1 MNFRTRED
9 LEAAKSLISPP
20 GETLGDTLAAKGI
33 SQTELA
39 DRMGRPLKTINEI
52 IQGKTAIQPETA
64 LQLERVLGISAGFWM
79 EREKNYR
86 LELAEI
92 EEAEQFFEKKAWLKN
107 FPISKMK
114 EFGWIEYTSETPTEK
129 FKANLNFFSVSNK
142 EAFYVQYG
150 KQEQSA
156 AYRMSNTGKK
166 NPYAVMAWLRRGE
179 LQGRELKAKEFS
191 AAKFKEALK
200 EIKQLMVQQPDN
212 FFKDLQAI
220 CLTAGVKVVHTP
232 CLPKTKLQGSTR
244 WINQTPLI
252 QLSNQ
257 YQRNDIFWFTFFH
270 EAGHI
275 LKHGK
280 KEVFVEGLEYTAEGV
295 EKEEEADRFAIKY
308 TFPEKEKKR
317 IRQQIKDNR
326 HPIQIIKRAAKEI
339 ETHPALI
346 LGSLAKE
353 KVLHHSLGWTADIYK
368 KIKFEEAV

>member
-1 MNFRTRED
+1 MGFRTKED
-9 LEAAKSLISPP
+9 LEAAKMLISHP
-20 GETLGDTLAAKGI
+20 GETLADTLNAKEI

-39 DRMGRPLKTINEI
+39 KRMGRPLKTINEI
-52 IQGKTAIQPETA
+52 IQGKTAILPETA

-79 EREKNYR
+79 EREKNYQ

-92 EEAEQFFEKKAWLKN
+92 EEAERFFEKKAWLKN

-114 EFGWIEYTSETPTEK
+114 EFGWIECTTETPTEK
-129 FKANLNFFSVSNK
+129 FKSVLNFFSVSNK

-150 KQEQSA
+150 NQEQV

-166 NPYAVMAWLRRGE
+166 NPYAVMAWLRSGE
-179 LQGRELKAKEFS
+179 LQGRELKAQEFS

-200 EIKQLMVQQPDN
+200 KIRLLMVQQPED
-212 FFKDLQAI
+212 FFKELQAI
-220 CLTAGVKVVHTP
+220 CLSAGVKVVHTP

-280 KEVFVEGLEYTAEGV
+280 KEVFVEGLEYTAEGA
-295 EKEEEADRFAIKY
+295 EKELEADRFAMKY
-308 TFPEKEKKR
+308 TFPEKEKNR
-317 IRQQIKDNR
+317 VREQIKDTR
-326 HPIQIIKRAAKEI
+326 HPIHFIKKVAKEI
-339 ETHPALI
+339 DTHPALI

-353 KVLHHSLGWTADIYK
+353 KTLHHSLGWTNNIYK
-368 KIKFEEAV
+368 KIHFNDL